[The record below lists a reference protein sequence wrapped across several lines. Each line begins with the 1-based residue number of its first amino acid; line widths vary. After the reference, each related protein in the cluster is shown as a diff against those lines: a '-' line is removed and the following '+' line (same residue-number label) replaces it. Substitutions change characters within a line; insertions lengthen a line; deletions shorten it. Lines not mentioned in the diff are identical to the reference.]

1 MLEFKLNRE
10 IYGQAKRG
18 TYIIFPLKYDIHLD
32 LKSLEIE
39 EAQSVDFDSI
49 NFADL
54 LVQKCKKEN
63 GFVRRYI
70 LNKKFPDI
78 HFENG
83 MILPIEEVQLIV
95 FDNQIAF
102 LDLLITY
109 ENNQWRD
116 VYHFINPGYVD
127 DKRDD
132 LRKEVIASIKN
143 IQAKEYGKIFELYVG
158 SDELAI
164 KETYLFNIGL
174 VTRRFK
180 NLKTAEQ
187 CCFF

>member
-1 MLEFKLNRE
+1 
-10 IYGQAKRG
+10 
-18 TYIIFPLKYDIHLD
+18 
-32 LKSLEIE
+32 
-39 EAQSVDFDSI
+39 
-49 NFADL
+49 
-54 LVQKCKKEN
+54 
-63 GFVRRYI
+63 
-70 LNKKFPDI
+70 
-78 HFENG
+78 

-143 IQAKEYGKIFELYVG
+143 IQAK
-158 SDELAI
+158 
-164 KETYLFNIGL
+164 
-174 VTRRFK
+174 
-180 NLKTAEQ
+180 
-187 CCFF
+187 

>member
-1 MLEFKLNRE
+1 M
-10 IYGQAKRG
+10 
-18 TYIIFPLKYDIHLD
+18 
-32 LKSLEIE
+32 
-39 EAQSVDFDSI
+39 DFDSI

-109 ENNQWRD
+109 ENKQWRD

-132 LRKEVIASIKN
+132 LRKEVIESIKN

-187 CCFF
+187 VAFNEHKIRLFISKCG

>member
-1 MLEFKLNRE
+1 M
-10 IYGQAKRG
+10 
-18 TYIIFPLKYDIHLD
+18 KYDIHLD

-102 LDLLITY
+102 
-109 ENNQWRD
+109 
-116 VYHFINPGYVD
+116 
-127 DKRDD
+127 
-132 LRKEVIASIKN
+132 
-143 IQAKEYGKIFELYVG
+143 
-158 SDELAI
+158 
-164 KETYLFNIGL
+164 
-174 VTRRFK
+174 
-180 NLKTAEQ
+180 
-187 CCFF
+187 